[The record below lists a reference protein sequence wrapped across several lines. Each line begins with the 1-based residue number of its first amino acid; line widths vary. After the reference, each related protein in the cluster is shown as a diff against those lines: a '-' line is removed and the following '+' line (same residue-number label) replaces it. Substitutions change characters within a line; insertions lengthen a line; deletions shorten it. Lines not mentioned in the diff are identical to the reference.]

1 MQEFRVK
8 FWLEKKTT
16 YDQKSKSVTFGGW
29 FFVLFYQKREKDY
42 PQKYKDNKKNYKK
55 LLNLNLNKTRFA

>member
-8 FWLEKKTT
+8 FWLEKKQHTT
-16 YDQKSKSVTFGGW
+16 KKVKVSHLVVGFLFCFIKKEKKIIHKSIKIT
-29 FFVLFYQKREKDY
+29 
-42 PQKYKDNKKNYKK
+42 KKNYKK